1 MSCNAFTT
9 KMIGPLLIIIN
20 IPYQS
25 HQTGNN
31 TKKNLATQTKKQ
43 KIHLMVW

>member
-1 MSCNAFTT
+1 MQCLYYENDWTIT
-9 KMIGPLLIIIN
+9 YH
-20 IPYQS
+20 YQHS
-25 HQTGNN
+25 ISNQTGNN